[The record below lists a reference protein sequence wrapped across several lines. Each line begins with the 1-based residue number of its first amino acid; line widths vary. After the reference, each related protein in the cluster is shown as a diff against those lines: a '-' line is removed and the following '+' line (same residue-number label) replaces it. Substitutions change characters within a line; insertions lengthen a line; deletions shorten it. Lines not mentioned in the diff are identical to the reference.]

1 MEKIYA
7 AVFAICFVL
16 LMLSPIYIPMIIH
29 YRRDK
34 SIKVGNI
41 YIRYGSSKKNP
52 FTDVRQ
58 IFKVIDKKNG
68 YIQYEEFKS
77 THDALN
83 NIPWYSDGEKKISNC
98 SVRFMTSW
106 WDEYECW
113 LSVDD
118 NS

>member
-7 AVFAICFVL
+7 AVFTICFVL

-58 IFKVIDKKNG
+58 IFKLTKNRKKEKTRFSPFLFLYVI
-68 YIQYEEFKS
+68 E
-77 THDALN
+77 ALFY
-83 NIPWYSDGEKKISNC
+83 YSIVLRRYSPLIAERYAGG
-98 SVRFMTSW
+98 T
-106 WDEYECW
+106 
-113 LSVDD
+113 
-118 NS
+118 